1 MGNIKKLLFV
11 FVALML
17 ATTTVHAQTHKYYDT
32 KHEVGVS
39 VGVGA
44 NTEIIGVIGDAV
56 EIVTA
61 NVVLPILTGGLT
73 GGYSLESQKYI
84 YGDASYYPTVAVE
97 YYYHVNRVI
106 GLGGIMAYNGMSR
119 DMFVTVKDNE
129 TGTRS
134 TQKTG
139 VAKRHNFSIIPTAK
153 FDWLRKKNFGMYSKL
168 GVGVSFLNESQ
179 KDDAAGGTDYSNTD
193 AVVNF
198 QCSLLG
204 IEVGS
209 QRLRGFV
216 EAGVGER
223 GIFSAGLQYK
233 F

>member
-44 NTEIIGVIGDAV
+44 NTEIIGAIGDIT
-56 EIVTA
+56 EIIAT
-61 NVVLPILTGGLT
+61 NVVLPVLTAGW
-73 GGYSLESQKYI
+73 SLENQKYS
-84 YGDASYYPTVAVE
+84 YGDATYYPTISVE
-97 YYYHVNRVI
+97 YYYHVNKVI
-106 GLGGIMAYNGMSR
+106 GLGGFVAYNGMSR
-119 DMFVTVKDNE
+119 DMFVTVKNDNDN
-129 TGTRS
+129 TR
-134 TQKTG
+134 KTEKSG
-139 VAKRHNFSIIPTAK
+139 VAKRHNLSIIPTAK

-179 KDDAAGGTDYSNTD
+179 KDDAAGGTDYSDTD
-193 AVVNF
+193 VVFNF

-204 IEVGS
+204 LEVGS
-209 QRLRGFV
+209 QTIRGFAEV
-216 EAGVGER
+216 GVGEQ
-223 GIFSAGLQYK
+223 GMLSAGLRYK